1 MLGFCVVGMAD
12 PQFAYA
18 KLPIVGRVTVFQTL
32 LAFAVVL
39 GLVTLLR
46 LAGSPERSIT
56 RTMCRI
62 VLAYL
67 LVELL
72 LVIPVALGIG
82 DTKLTVIVGTMDVRV
97 AWLLFPVVL
106 AICADERT
114 RRRAGAAA
122 VIAAACVAAY
132 GVFASATGGGGY
144 YLEFGVMRYRVLQGS
159 AFLLFAWPFVL
170 AVSGAVSR
178 RYSVAF
184 LVLASVGLV
193 LANQRSG
200 LIAFAVAGL
209 VCLGMS
215 GQYRRILPALVPITL
230 VAAIVAL
237 LWERQANSVFGFTLS
252 HLLDISSGNGADRL
266 MRWRLAWDFFVSHP
280 FNDYV
285 WSWRYYS
292 TYLSDA
298 YQPHNF
304 VLEIAGR
311 EGVVGLAFYGS
322 MLWAVLRGAWNWG
335 RHDAEA
341 RALIGWLVFYVVF
354 SLMNANHYLPTSLP
368 LLVAATA
375 ALASRVDWL
384 RRVGGHGTSP
394 DVPAEV
400 HA

>member
-1 MLGFCVVGMAD
+1 
-12 PQFAYA
+12 
-18 KLPIVGRVTVFQTL
+18 
-32 LAFAVVL
+32 
-39 GLVTLLR
+39 
-46 LAGSPERSIT
+46 
-56 RTMCRI
+56 
-62 VLAYL
+62 
-67 LVELL
+67 
-72 LVIPVALGIG
+72 
-82 DTKLTVIVGTMDVRV
+82 
-97 AWLLFPVVL
+97 
-106 AICADERT
+106 
-114 RRRAGAAA
+114 
-122 VIAAACVAAY
+122 
-132 GVFASATGGGGY
+132 
-144 YLEFGVMRYRVLQGS
+144 
-159 AFLLFAWPFVL
+159 
-170 AVSGAVSR
+170 
-178 RYSVAF
+178 VAF

-200 LIAFAVAGL
+200 LMAFAVAGL

-230 VAAIVAL
+230 IAAIVAL

-252 HLLDISSGNGADRL
+252 HLLDVSSGNGADRL

>member
-1 MLGFCVVGMAD
+1 
-12 PQFAYA
+12 
-18 KLPIVGRVTVFQTL
+18 
-32 LAFAVVL
+32 
-39 GLVTLLR
+39 
-46 LAGSPERSIT
+46 
-56 RTMCRI
+56 
-62 VLAYL
+62 
-67 LVELL
+67 
-72 LVIPVALGIG
+72 
-82 DTKLTVIVGTMDVRV
+82 
-97 AWLLFPVVL
+97 VL
-106 AICADERT
+106 AICADERA

-132 GVFASATGGGGY
+132 GVFASATGTGGY

-230 VAAIVAL
+230 IAAIIAL
-237 LWERQANSVFGFTLS
+237 LWERQANSVFGYTLS

-266 MRWRLAWDFFVSHP
+266 MRWRLAWDFFASRP
-280 FNDYV
+280 FSDYV
-285 WSWRYYS
+285 WSWRF
-292 TYLSDA
+292 YLVDLQRG

-304 VLEIAGR
+304 VLEIALF
-311 EGVVGLAFYGS
+311 EGLAGLVFYGS
-322 MLWAVLRGAWNWG
+322 MLTTALRGAWNWG
-335 RHDAEA
+335 RKDAEA
-341 RALIGWLVFYVVF
+341 RALIGYLIAYLVFSF
-354 SLMNANHYLPTSLP
+354 QNADWYTTVNIP
-368 LLVAATA
+368 LLIAATA

-394 DVPAEV
+394 DVTAEV